1 MGNKRGDNPASVE
14 NNRVSFFI
22 IGIGMSE
29 QNGREKIQRVIKI
42 VNEQIIRYRRIILRV
57 RKVPEFLYKAINIKG
72 S

>member
-1 MGNKRGDNPASVE
+1 MGNKGGDNTASVE

-29 QNGREKIQRVIKI
+29 QNGRENR
-42 VNEQIIRYRRIILRV
+42 E
-57 RKVPEFLYKAINIKG
+57 